1 MRLYRTSRWP
11 VYCLPALL
19 CLLVVPW
26 PPRWSFAAVS
36 SGGVLFED
44 SFDGPTLDETKW
56 GVGTWQLGRTQLGQ
70 DPTFHTEP
78 TGVTFAR
85 LPLSTYASQSQG
97 TLVTL
102 ALGTELFSK
111 TSFALP
117 TNASQ
122 GLQFEAR
129 VRLLTDTFGL
139 VASFFTWGAK
149 TGPGGIMLTDEIDFE
164 DLTNT
169 LSGTMLLTSFNDW
182 DATAIPPQYGDGIH
196 HEAALVTQGGLDR
209 HTWHTLQIRWWS
221 DHTEWY
227 INGQLVRSSRDA
239 HPNDPMTVRFNFW
252 APTSDWNAAYSP
264 ALPPN
269 VTYFYDIDYVRVTLI
284 SRRSAAR

>member
-26 PPRWSFAAVS
+26 PPRWSFAAVR

-56 GVGTWQLGRTQLGQ
+56 DVGTWQLGRTQLGQ
-70 DPTFHTEP
+70 EPTFYTEQ
-78 TGVTFAR
+78 GVTFAR
-85 LPLSTYASQSQG
+85 LPLTTYASPSQG
-97 TLVTL
+97 TL

-117 TNASQ
+117 TNALQ

-129 VRLLTDTFGL
+129 VRLLTNTYGL

-149 TGPGGIMLTDEIDFE
+149 TGPGGLMLTDEIDFE
-164 DLTNT
+164 DLTNN
-169 LSGTMLLTSFNDW
+169 LSGMMLLTSFNDW
-182 DATAIPPQYGDGIH
+182 GAPNSTYGDGSH
-196 HEAALVTQGGLDR
+196 HEAALVAQDGLQRD
-209 HTWHTLQIRWWS
+209 TWHTLQIRWWF

-227 INGQLVRSSRDA
+227 INGQLVRSSTAA

-252 APTSDWNAAYSP
+252 APTSDWPAAYSD

-269 VTYFYDIDYVRVTLI
+269 VTYFYDVDYVRVTLI
-284 SRRSAAR
+284 SRRSAVR